1 MVDAYGWHS
10 STPTY
15 SQSYIN
21 PALLRI
27 LRAEQPARLLDLGC
41 GNGSL
46 CRFLHSHGFAAYHF
60 FAGNSF
66 LSCLAKM
73 ANPIAFPRNSCK
85 LFWSVW
91 S

>member
-1 MVDAYGWHS
+1 MVDAYGWLS

-27 LRAEQPARLLDLGC
+27 LRVEQPARLLDLGC

-46 CRFLHSHGFAAYHF
+46 CRFLHSHGFAVV
-60 FAGNSF
+60 GMEPDGDGIS
-66 LSCLAKM
+66 
-73 ANPIAFPRNSCK
+73 IAR
-85 LFWSVW
+85 
-91 S
+91 